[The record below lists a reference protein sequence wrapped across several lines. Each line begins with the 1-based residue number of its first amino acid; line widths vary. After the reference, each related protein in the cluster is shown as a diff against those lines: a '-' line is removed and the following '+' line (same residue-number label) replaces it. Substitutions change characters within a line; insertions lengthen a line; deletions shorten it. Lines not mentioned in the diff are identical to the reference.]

1 MDEAYWYEKQ
11 IQGWGRDKRIALIE
25 GRLDLLTELAKSRQR
40 FDDVIGAS
48 GGDPGSEAASTD
60 TG

>member
-11 IQGWGRDKRIALIE
+11 IQGWGRDKRVALIE
-25 GRLDLLTELAKSRQR
+25 GRLDLLQELAKSRQR
-40 FDDVIGAS
+40 FDDVIGTEREGPAS
-48 GGDPGSEAASTD
+48 DDPTAD